1 MNREL
6 LRVENLSVAYGDTQ
20 VVKGIDFSLRAG
32 ETLALVGESGSG
44 KSQTA
49 HALLRLLP
57 GAARLGGSV
66 RLDGE
71 ELLALSPQALLAI
84 RGQRIGMVF
93 QEPMTSLNPLQRIGR
108 QVGEGL
114 RLHRRLRGAALRGR
128 VLELLELA
136 GLEQPRRLLEAYPH
150 QLSGGQRQR
159 VMLAMALA
167 CEPQLLI
174 ADEPTTALDVTV
186 QKRLLELLQSL
197 QRRLGMATLLIS
209 HDLNL
214 VRQVAALVGASAGQI
229 VWTSGATES
238 NNLAL
243 KGVAQA
249 LDAPGH
255 LITSRLEHKAVL
267 DTVQQLAD
275 DGWSVTW
282 LAPGT
287 DGLIRPEQVEA
298 AWRADTR
305 LVSLM
310 RVNNELGTLTDI
322 AAIGERVR
330 ERGALFHVDAA
341 QASGK
346 VAIDLG
352 RLAVDLMSFSAH
364 KTYGP
369 KGIGALYVGPRAERR
384 LKAQIHGGGHEQGL
398 RSGTLA
404 THQIV
409 GMGEAFALAG
419 ELFEEEGRRIAGL
432 QRRLLEGLA
441 QIDGWRLN
449 GSADARIAHTLNL
462 TFDNP
467 AFVPQALE
475 SSLAVSSTSAC
486 NSARPAPSH
495 VLLALGH
502 DAASAGRSVRLSL
515 GRYTREADVDA
526 AVAALKAAADSGAPA
541 WQPFLGVSR
550 AG

>member
-1 MNREL
+1 M
-6 LRVENLSVAYGDTQ
+6 
-20 VVKGIDFSLRAG
+20 
-32 ETLALVGESGSG
+32 
-44 KSQTA
+44 
-49 HALLRLLP
+49 
-57 GAARLGGSV
+57 
-66 RLDGE
+66 
-71 ELLALSPQALLAI
+71 
-84 RGQRIGMVF
+84 
-93 QEPMTSLNPLQRIGR
+93 
-108 QVGEGL
+108 
-114 RLHRRLRGAALRGR
+114 
-128 VLELLELA
+128 
-136 GLEQPRRLLEAYPH
+136 
-150 QLSGGQRQR
+150 
-159 VMLAMALA
+159 
-167 CEPQLLI
+167 
-174 ADEPTTALDVTV
+174 
-186 QKRLLELLQSL
+186 
-197 QRRLGMATLLIS
+197 
-209 HDLNL
+209 
-214 VRQVAALVGASAGQI
+214 
-229 VWTSGATES
+229 
-238 NNLAL
+238 
-243 KGVAQA
+243 
-249 LDAPGH
+249 
-255 LITSRLEHKAVL
+255 L

-369 KGIGALYVGPRAERR
+369 KGIGALYRRAARRAAAEGADPRRRTRAGPAFRDPGDPPDRRYGRGLRPRRRAFRGGGQAHRRTPAASAGGAGADRR
-384 LKAQIHGGGHEQGL
+384 LAPE
-398 RSGTLA
+398 R
-404 THQIV
+404 
-409 GMGEAFALAG
+409 
-419 ELFEEEGRRIAGL
+419 
-432 QRRLLEGLA
+432 QRRRTHRAYPEPDLRQPGLC
-441 QIDGWRLN
+441 
-449 GSADARIAHTLNL
+449 
-462 TFDNP
+462 
-467 AFVPQALE
+467 PQALE

-526 AVAALKAAADSGAPA
+526 AVAALEAAADSGAPA